1 MSEHFS
7 PPAGRPPRDDD
18 GDGVPDGARSDRWA
32 HEVTHAEAE
41 AARAPSIVN
50 RIVAASLRQ
59 RLLVVLAGVTLI
71 GIGLWSFRRLPVD
84 AYPDLSPPMVEI
96 ITQWPGHAAEE
107 VERLITAPVEL
118 QMNGLPG
125 LRVMRS
131 ISLYGLSDVTLTFV
145 DGTDNYFARQQVFE
159 RVPDVELPPGVSAG
173 VSPLS
178 SPSGLVY
185 RYVLQ
190 SPDRSARD
198 LHILQDWVI
207 DRAYKSVP
215 GVADLESLGG
225 ETMQYQVLIDP
236 NKLAGAGLSV
246 SDVSSA
252 LDANNGNAGGGFYS
266 EGGQFYYV
274 RGLGRVATTE
284 DIGNVVLAVHDGIP
298 VLVKDIGQVVIGA
311 APRLGRFGYQSQ
323 NDAVEGVVKLRTG
336 EQAQTVLQGIQ
347 KKTEELNNQI
357 LPKDVKVLPFYDRS
371 DLIHLTTRTVEDN
384 LLRGIVLVVIVLIFF
399 LYDIR
404 SGLIVAVT
412 IPLSLLF
419 AFICLDL
426 RGIPA
431 NLLSIGAIDF
441 GILVDGAV
449 VMVENIYRRL
459 ADPEA
464 ERLGVVHTIIA
475 AAAEVD
481 RPIFYAVAVIIAS
494 FLPIYVLRGPS
505 GKLFE
510 PMADT
515 TIFALIGALIVTLT
529 LLPVLCAWFLRKG
542 VRERRNPGYEWIR
555 GLYERTL
562 SHALAR
568 PWVTIGLSTAVFVV
582 SLLFIPHI
590 GAEFMPKLDEGALWV
605 RATMPYTISFEE
617 SSRIVPQVTSIL
629 RSFPEVTVVASEH
642 GRPDDGTDPTGFF
655 NAEFYVGLK
664 PYNEWHGAYRDKAQ
678 LIDAVSEKL
687 KVFPGI
693 SFNYTQPA
701 EDAVDEAETGLKSS
715 LDVKVF
721 GSDLAV
727 LEQKGR
733 AVKRI
738 LDQVSGVKHVTVVQE
753 LGQPSLTIDIDRSK
767 IARYGINVADIN
779 GLIEAAVGGSAAT
792 EVAQG
797 ERLFDLVVRLLPQY
811 RETPEQIGNVLVATA
826 DGQRVPLRELAD
838 IKLANGASFIYR
850 QDNSRFIGV
859 QYSVEGRDLASAV
872 QEAQKKVAA
881 AVSLPP
887 GYRVVWG
894 GEYEE
899 YTASRAQLQLIL
911 PVTLGLIF
919 VILFALY
926 NNFKF
931 PFITVVGVVLSAP
944 IGGLLALEFS
954 GTPFSVSSG
963 IGFLALF
970 GVSVQTA
977 IVYISYVNELRRTG
991 KPIEEATSEAAL
1003 LRLRP
1008 IMMTA
1013 LVAALGLLP
1022 AALSSGV
1029 GSDSQKP
1036 FALVIV
1042 GGLFSRLLISVYLM
1056 PALYLVAA
1064 RQGDRLE
1071 V

>member
-1 MSEHFS
+1 
-7 PPAGRPPRDDD
+7 
-18 GDGVPDGARSDRWA
+18 
-32 HEVTHAEAE
+32 
-41 AARAPSIVN
+41 
-50 RIVAASLRQ
+50 
-59 RLLVVLAGVTLI
+59 
-71 GIGLWSFRRLPVD
+71 
-84 AYPDLSPPMVEI
+84 
-96 ITQWPGHAAEE
+96 
-107 VERLITAPVEL
+107 
-118 QMNGLPG
+118 
-125 LRVMRS
+125 
-131 ISLYGLSDVTLTFV
+131 
-145 DGTDNYFARQQVFE
+145 
-159 RVPDVELPPGVSAG
+159 
-173 VSPLS
+173 
-178 SPSGLVY
+178 
-185 RYVLQ
+185 
-190 SPDRSARD
+190 
-198 LHILQDWVI
+198 
-207 DRAYKSVP
+207 
-215 GVADLESLGG
+215 
-225 ETMQYQVLIDP
+225 
-236 NKLAGAGLSV
+236 
-246 SDVSSA
+246 
-252 LDANNGNAGGGFYS
+252 
-266 EGGQFYYV
+266 
-274 RGLGRVATTE
+274 
-284 DIGNVVLAVHDGIP
+284 
-298 VLVKDIGQVVIGA
+298 
-311 APRLGRFGYQSQ
+311 
-323 NDAVEGVVKLRTG
+323 
-336 EQAQTVLQGIQ
+336 
-347 KKTEELNNQI
+347 
-357 LPKDVKVLPFYDRS
+357 
-371 DLIHLTTRTVEDN
+371 
-384 LLRGIVLVVIVLIFF
+384 
-399 LYDIR
+399 
-404 SGLIVAVT
+404 
-412 IPLSLLF
+412 
-419 AFICLDL
+419 
-426 RGIPA
+426 
-431 NLLSIGAIDF
+431 
-441 GILVDGAV
+441 
-449 VMVENIYRRL
+449 
-459 ADPEA
+459 
-464 ERLGVVHTIIA
+464 
-475 AAAEVD
+475 
-481 RPIFYAVAVIIAS
+481 
-494 FLPIYVLRGPS
+494 
-505 GKLFE
+505 
-510 PMADT
+510 
-515 TIFALIGALIVTLT
+515 VTLT
-529 LLPVLCAWFLRKG
+529 LLPVLCAWFMRRG
-542 VRERRNPGYEWIR
+542 VRERRNPAYEWIR
-555 GLYERTL
+555 GLYARTL
-562 SHALAR
+562 TRALGR
-568 PWVTIGLSTAVFVV
+568 PWLTIGLSTAVFVV

-629 RSFPEVTVVASEH
+629 RSFPEVTIVASEH

-664 PYNEWHGAYRDKAQ
+664 PYSEWHGAYRDKAQ
-678 LIDAVSEKL
+678 LIDAVAERL

-693 SFNYTQPA
+693 TFNYTQPA

-738 LDQVSGVKHVTVVQE
+738 LDQVAGVKHVTVVQE
-753 LGQPSLTIDIDRSK
+753 LGQPSLTIDIDRTK

-792 EVAQG
+792 QVAQG

-881 AVSLPP
+881 AVPLPA
-887 GYRVVWG
+887 GYRIVWG

-911 PVTLGLIF
+911 PVTLALIF

-931 PFITVVGVVLSAP
+931 PFITVAGVVLSAP
-944 IGGLLALEFS
+944 IGGLLALELS

-991 KPIEEATSEAAL
+991 KPIDEATLEAAL

-1022 AALSSGV
+1022 AALSTGV
-1029 GSDSQKP
+1029 GSDSQRP

-1064 RQGDRLE
+1064 REGDRLE